1 MARVFLFLNA
11 QETVNPKDIMTDAF
25 HNFHPQYQSYTQY
38 SASKLIARKIYKYIF
53 SSYNKFLLLGGSGT
67 RSGAGGRTSRGG
79 TFDADDSS
87 SSNHHQQH
95 RITPTLHQP
104 PGQSTTSASN
114 SIPLT
119 VTSPVVSGVSTAP
132 RSPRTNTTATATGQ
146 TSSSTSSTAPAA
158 AGAAASGV
166 PVPPGTVLPSRLAYT
181 EKTMLLSSDD
191 EFQWAHLLSS
201 LSI

>member
-158 AGAAASGV
+158 AV
-166 PVPPGTVLPSRLAYT
+166 RLLPVCRFLPVRCYLRVLLIRRKRCFSAP
-181 EKTMLLSSDD
+181 TMSSS
-191 EFQWAHLLSS
+191 ERIFYPR
-201 LSI
+201 